1 MAALFCQRARFTSMA
16 VTGVPRRCL
25 RLEAARPLGASFA
38 AYSATGQPRGL
49 LNALIAVEFY
59 GGLARLSQCGTVAS
73 QTDLVD
79 SWAAS

>member
-1 MAALFCQRARFTSMA
+1 MAALFCQRTRFTSMA

-38 AYSATGQPRGL
+38 AYSATSQPRGL
-49 LNALIAVEFY
+49 LNALIAVEFC
-59 GGLARLSQCGTVAS
+59 GGLARLSQGRTVAS